1 MKHILHAALALTLA
15 ILLALGA
22 TGCSTPQNPSG
33 TDGVP
38 QTNESEGDTPPAVLP
53 TPEVTPPVTPPISLP
68 EPADI
73 ISRAGTLW
81 TPMTE
86 VFKIHSYTDVN
97 NVHCRVVQGGC
108 TDGTYYYVGLN
119 DGQSNNEASIS
130 AIRKYELATGKL
142 IATFEGLQIAHCND
156 MAYNPDTNEL
166 LAVHNTPERWLIS
179 AFDADSLEFKRK
191 IDLGDL
197 EIYSLAYDR
206 DGQCYWAGLSYG
218 FNFVKLDLSFTQVG
232 NVYIGM
238 ETGYTKQGMDVDSK
252 YIYFCQYN
260 KNSVIVYDKQGNYIR
275 EILLPVTSYEA
286 ENICHVGNTFYIGY
300 YKSSAGGMVYRT
312 DLRIL
317 EDTSVSMTEL
327 SAPARYTDSA
337 SNLYKVAQGSCT
349 DGEYIYLA
357 MSNDISSG
365 YRTVIYKINP
375 QTGEVLDA
383 VEGFSTGLTN
393 DMTYNSKTDQIVIAH
408 NTPEATKFS
417 VYDANTLEYVETVTL
432 SYNFYCIAYDPV
444 KDGYWIGLS
453 GTYDLAFLDEDL
465 NRTVYSGYNTG
476 CTKQGLDCDGTYVY
490 AIHSAA
496 NTVVIYKTDGT
507 LAGVCALPVSENSA
521 QSICHI
527 GNTFYIGYNVS
538 DAGGILYTATV
549 TVK

>member
-1 MKHILHAALALTLA
+1 MKHTLRAALAA
-15 ILLALGA
+15 LLVVLLMLGA
-22 TGCSTPQNPSG
+22 MGCSEKSPPAADPPPSTETGTP
-33 TDGVP
+33 
-38 QTNESEGDTPPAVLP
+38 TPPA
-53 TPEVTPPVTPPISLP
+53 TEVTPPAPTPEAPAPKGP
-68 EPADI
+68 EPCDI
-73 ISRAGTLW
+73 ISRTGTLW

-97 NVHCRVVQGGC
+97 SVHCRVVQGGC
-108 TDGTYYYVGLN
+108 TDGTYYYVALN
-119 DGQSNNEASIS
+119 DGQSSNAASIS
-130 AIRKYELATGKL
+130 AVRKYELATGKL
-142 IATFEGLQIAHCND
+142 LATFEGLQIAHCND
-156 MAYNPDTNEL
+156 ITYNPDTGEL
-166 LAVHNTPERWLIS
+166 LMVHNTPERWLIS
-179 AFDADSLEFKRK
+179 VFDGDSLEFKRK
-191 IDLGDL
+191 IDLGNL

-206 DGQCYWAGLSYG
+206 DEQCYWAGLSYG

-232 NVYIGM
+232 SVYVGM

-260 KNSVIVYDKQGNYIR
+260 KNSVIVYDKQGNYIK

-312 DLRIL
+312 DLRIS

-327 SAPARYTDSA
+327 ATLNRYTDSGG
-337 SNLYKVAQGSCT
+337 NLYKVAQGSCT
-349 DGEYIYLA
+349 DGEHIYLA
-357 MSNDISSG
+357 MNNDISSG
-365 YRTVIYKINP
+365 YRTVIYKIDP
-375 QTGEVLDA
+375 QTGAVLNT
-383 VEGFSTGLTN
+383 VEGFTTGLTN
-393 DMTYNSKTDQIVIAH
+393 DMTYNSKTDRILIAH

-417 VYDANTLEYVETVTL
+417 VYEADTLEHVETVTL
-432 SYNFYCIAYDPV
+432 SYNIYCIAYDPV
-444 KDGYWIGLS
+444 RDGYWVGLS
-453 GTYDLAFLDEDL
+453 GTYDLAFLDADL

-490 AIHSAA
+490 AVHSAA
-496 NTVVIYKTDGT
+496 NTLVIYKTDGT
-507 LAGVCALPVSENSA
+507 PVGVCALPVSTNSA

-527 GNTFYIGYNVS
+527 GNAFYIGYNVS